1 MMMDIVLPLAAGLV
15 GIGTGIFLGR
25 IKKRA
30 VVKEVFVTEV
40 KETVIIQKPT
50 RASSG
55 LAQKVRQILDKE

>member
-15 GIGTGIFLGR
+15 GIGAGVLLGR
-25 IKKRA
+25 LTKRT
-30 VVKEVFVTEV
+30 VV

>member
-15 GIGTGIFLGR
+15 GIGAGVLLGR
-25 IKKRA
+25 LTKRT
-30 VVKEVFVTEV
+30 VV
-40 KETVIIQKPT
+40 KETVVIQKPT

>member
-15 GIGTGIFLGR
+15 GIGTGILLGR
-25 IKKRA
+25 LTKRT
-30 VVKEVFVTEV
+30 VV

>member
-15 GIGTGIFLGR
+15 GIGAGVLLGR
-25 IKKRA
+25 LTKRT
-30 VVKEVFVTEV
+30 VV
-40 KETVIIQKPT
+40 KETVVIQKPM